1 MSEMKNESGGGNKQL
16 DRLEARTKRH
26 EQFLERNDMR
36 LKSLRELD
44 EAVLQ
49 KSRDKQN
56 QRLKERRERIE
67 KKIIKGDESKKA
79 KFDEMTSRTDKV
91 VSKSRQRQ
99 DARRKKHRQRVD
111 RRQKG
116 YRAKSFKYFN
126 DRRIILEN
134 RYKRTKTELGKK
146 ISRRNKITFGIGL
159 VGLVLIFLLMQL
171 LIPTSAFR
179 RYLATEDETAT
190 ETDAVVVETV
200 EVIEETLKP
209 EVDYSSGPTEQQR
222 LWALLLE
229 HFDGNETAVLGV
241 MCNLWCESKFEAVNL
256 EDYNNQ
262 IWSVDDVTYTTDIN
276 QGAISRK
283 DFLEAR
289 TYNMT
294 NGYYN
299 DYSEWVNVDGGYGY
313 AQYTAYTKKE
323 KLYQFAEQWFGPG
336 GEGENYRFDIGDPDM
351 QAHYVISLLESDEF
365 ATLDSRIRNA
375 ESVVD
380 ACYYWLRFY
389 EVPYDPYCD
398 NYYTL
403 AFDRAE
409 CAGRIKAECDVEQ
422 DESSGK
428 EGED

>member
-1 MSEMKNESGGGNKQL
+1 MSEMKNESGVGNKQL

-67 KKIIKGDESKKA
+67 KNIIKGDESKKA

-116 YRAKSFKYFN
+116 YRAKSFKYYN

-241 MCNLWCESKFEAVNL
+241 MCNLWSESKFEAVNL

>member
-1 MSEMKNESGGGNKQL
+1 MSEMKNESGVGNKQL

-67 KKIIKGDESKKA
+67 KNIIKGDESKKA

-241 MCNLWCESKFEAVNL
+241 MCNLWSESKFEAVNL

-365 ATLDSRIRNA
+365 AMLDSRIRNA

>member
-1 MSEMKNESGGGNKQL
+1 MSEMKNESGVGNKQL

-67 KKIIKGDESKKA
+67 KNIIKGDESKKA

-241 MCNLWCESKFEAVNL
+241 MCNLWSESKFEAVNL

-422 DESSGK
+422 DESYGK

>member
-1 MSEMKNESGGGNKQL
+1 MSEMKNESGVGNKQL

-67 KKIIKGDESKKA
+67 KNIIKGDESKKA

-241 MCNLWCESKFEAVNL
+241 MCNLWSESKFEAVNL
-256 EDYNNQ
+256 EGYNNQ

>member
-1 MSEMKNESGGGNKQL
+1 MSEMKNESGVGNKQL

-67 KKIIKGDESKKA
+67 KNIIKGDESKKA

-299 DYSEWVNVDGGYGY
+299 DYSE
-313 AQYTAYTKKE
+313 
-323 KLYQFAEQWFGPG
+323 
-336 GEGENYRFDIGDPDM
+336 
-351 QAHYVISLLESDEF
+351 
-365 ATLDSRIRNA
+365 
-375 ESVVD
+375 
-380 ACYYWLRFY
+380 
-389 EVPYDPYCD
+389 
-398 NYYTL
+398 
-403 AFDRAE
+403 
-409 CAGRIKAECDVEQ
+409 
-422 DESSGK
+422 
-428 EGED
+428 

>member
-67 KKIIKGDESKKA
+67 KNIIKGDESKKA

>member
-1 MSEMKNESGGGNKQL
+1 MSEMKNESGVGNKQL

-67 KKIIKGDESKKA
+67 KNIIKGDESKKA

-241 MCNLWCESKFEAVNL
+241 MCNLWSESKFEAVNL